1 MNYELKKRILFL
13 IALTAVTL
21 CAPAQLLYRISGRG
35 LTSPSY
41 IVGTHHLAPVSF
53 VDSIPGIRQAM
64 ADCQQTY
71 GELVM
76 QEMLSADSLSLM
88 QQAMLLPEG
97 MTLDSLL
104 TADEMS
110 RLNAYMKGLLGM
122 DMTNPLL
129 SQQMGKMTPAALTT
143 TLSLLSYMKK
153 SGRIDV
159 QNGIDNYFQKEALAQ
174 GKGVG
179 GLETMAFQVKTLY
192 QGMTLER
199 QKEVLMCQVDN
210 AAFLNEMTDGIVK
223 AFYAQDIEAIKVA
236 MDAKLHNSC
245 DSSPEEEAALID
257 NRNADWLTKMP
268 AIMAQK
274 PTLFAVGAGHL
285 PGEKG
290 VLHLL
295 RQAGYTVEGVVK

>member
-1 MNYELKKRILFL
+1 
-13 IALTAVTL
+13 
-21 CAPAQLLYRISGRG
+21 
-35 LTSPSY
+35 
-41 IVGTHHLAPVSF
+41 
-53 VDSIPGIRQAM
+53 M

-76 QEMLSADSLSLM
+76 KEMFDADSLAIM
-88 QQAMLLPEG
+88 QQAMMLPEG

-104 TADEMS
+104 TVDEMS
-110 RLNAYMKGLLGM
+110 RLNAYMKELIGM

-143 TLSLLSYMKK
+143 TLSVLSYIKK
-153 SGRIDV
+153 SGSIDV
-159 QNGIDNYFQKEALAQ
+159 QNDIDSYFQKEAHAQ
-174 GKGVG
+174 GKTVG
-179 GLETMAFQVKTLY
+179 GLETMAFQIKTLF
-192 QGMTLER
+192 QGMTLKR

-210 AAFLNEMTDGIVK
+210 AAFMNEMTDSIIK
-223 AFYAQDIEAIKVA
+223 AYFAQDINAIKKA
-236 MDAKLHNSC
+236 MDTKLHNSC

-268 AIMAQK
+268 AIMAHK
-274 PTLFAVGAGHL
+274 PTLFAVGAAHL

-295 RQAGYTVEGVVK
+295 RQAGYTVEGVVE